1 MNPKNPYIQQLEDHK
16 DLIIAPAPNEKPN
29 PEGLFDYSRDIV
41 VDLGCGSGNFLVKK
55 AEKNPEKFYVGFE
68 LRYKRLVKGALKF
81 KKRNINCIRFI
92 KAQAQELESWFHPD
106 SLQEVNIN
114 FPDPWAK
121 KKQLKHRLVSANYLK
136 TLQKLIKAGG
146 NFVFK
151 TDHREYFFYAKELI
165 EQNSDFE
172 LLEYSEDLHISEYA
186 DENIMTE
193 FEALFKGKGYPV
205 YYIKTRVK

>member
-1 MNPKNPYIQQLEDHK
+1 MNPKNPYIYQIDDHK
-16 DLIIAPAPNEKPN
+16 DLIIAQKYNEKPET
-29 PEGLFDYSRDIV
+29 EGLFDYSRDIV
-41 VDLGCGSGNFLVKK
+41 VDLGCGAGNFLAQK
-55 AEKNPEKFYVGFE
+55 AERDPEKFYVGFE

-81 KKRNINCIRFI
+81 KKRDIDYIRLI
-92 KAQAQELESWFHPD
+92 KGQAQDIASWFRPN
-106 SLQEVNIN
+106 SLQEVHIN

-121 KKQLKHRLVSANYLK
+121 KKQLKHRLVSTEYLI
-136 TLQKLIKAGG
+136 TLKGLLKAGG

-151 TDHREYFFYAKELI
+151 TDHREYFFYAKELL
-165 EQNSDFE
+165 EENSDYE
-172 LLEYSEDLHISEYA
+172 ILEYSEDLHVSEYA